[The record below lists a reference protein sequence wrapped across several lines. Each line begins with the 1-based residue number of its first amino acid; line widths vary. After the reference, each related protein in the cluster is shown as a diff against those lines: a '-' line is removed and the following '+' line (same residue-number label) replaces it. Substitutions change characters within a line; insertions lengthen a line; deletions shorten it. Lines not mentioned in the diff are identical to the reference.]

1 LRRWRGHLAPSSGEL
16 APLARDPSGAFLRE
30 TSEATTASA
39 PSCLAAGGLRRR
51 GPQRA
56 GPSGATLRGAPPAGR
71 TRPGGGR
78 ISPQGGLKTFDD
90 AANKS
95 YDDVFIEI
103 NEKMGAQVNVT
114 DKEEN
119 KFYEE
124 SLHIL
129 DLLILLT
136 GQSGATLRG

>member
-1 LRRWRGHLAPSSGEL
+1 M
-16 APLARDPSGAFLRE
+16 
-30 TSEATTASA
+30 
-39 PSCLAAGGLRRR
+39 
-51 GPQRA
+51 
-56 GPSGATLRGAPPAGR
+56 
-71 TRPGGGR
+71 
-78 ISPQGGLKTFDD
+78 FDD
-90 AANKS
+90 AASKC

-119 KFYEE
+119 KLYEE

-136 GQSGATLRG
+136 GQSDATLRG